1 MSTHVTVPSSGP
13 AEELRPGQVITR
25 KSVRRGAQLDVV
37 IIRSL
42 MCLMMTSTEVNH
54 ACYVTDPKANCPAPN
69 NHGARTVASRS
80 QMTLRRSSV
89 GTGPAED

>member
-37 IIRSL
+37 IIRSM

-54 ACYVTDPKANCPAPN
+54 ASYVAGPKAKGPTPN
-69 NHGARTVASRS
+69 NHGAGTAASKSNDIASIFR
-80 QMTLRRSSV
+80 
-89 GTGPAED
+89 